1 MPIRPV
7 LVVIA
12 SLLRQV
18 TCGMPVLISIALG
31 YGILEGIRFP
41 PGTSDQQAYLLLLA
55 LAYGPMSLYAFIA
68 VGTDKLI
75 AVLNRKQHSGI
86 PRIPEQYLHM
96 FEWLCGW
103 PGSFVAQRI
112 FRHKTAK
119 LLYQL
124 QYAAIVIFHI
134 SFVTGRYAYEHEEPR
149 VVVVCG
155 LAAAI
160 AFALQ
165 FFVNAQRYAIALE
178 KADDERDRLERQN
191 EREEF

>member
-75 AVLNRKQHSGI
+75 AVLNRKQHSGNSSN
-86 PRIPEQYLHM
+86 P
-96 FEWLCGW
+96 
-103 PGSFVAQRI
+103 
-112 FRHKTAK
+112 
-119 LLYQL
+119 
-124 QYAAIVIFHI
+124 
-134 SFVTGRYAYEHEEPR
+134 
-149 VVVVCG
+149 
-155 LAAAI
+155 
-160 AFALQ
+160 
-165 FFVNAQRYAIALE
+165 
-178 KADDERDRLERQN
+178 
-191 EREEF
+191 